1 MIKIFLNIY
10 DWFERHRTIFYS
22 VLLLSVVA
30 LSVMASRVSLQEN
43 ITSFFSGSDDKKSAI
58 FENVTAKDKI
68 IVMLRGENPDT
79 VIESAELFE
88 EELYKLKEKGLI
100 SSITAHADEEAIN
113 KCSEFI
119 YDNLP
124 IFLDK
129 EDYIRLEENIS
140 RQSIEKAVDNAYNLM
155 TSPSGMIIGDI
166 VMRDPVNIGTP
177 LLQKFAQFNPGL
189 QYEIYDSRIF
199 TKDLSTMLI
208 FIQPT
213 KDMGNT
219 GYNDAL
225 VSGLEQATE
234 NAEINGTEIECIG
247 GSVIAV
253 YNARQ
258 IKKDTAITLSI
269 ALVFIIFI
277 ILFSFKDKWSI
288 PLIITPPIFGALF
301 SLAMIW
307 LIQGEIS
314 AIAIGA
320 GAVVLGISLSYS
332 IHIVAHHNNTPSP
345 REIIKELVKP
355 LTIGCFTTIG
365 AFAALMYTSSPLLQ
379 DMGLFSV
386 LALIGTTIFSLVFLP
401 QFLRR
406 SNSRRDKS
414 RLLNMIENVV
424 GYRYEKSKF
433 IVLPIIL
440 LLIISLFFY
449 QKVEFDADMSN
460 INYMPKH
467 IAEAEERIAEISGDE
482 NKAIYI
488 VTADDDLNTLTEE
501 YRHACNLLKC
511 YADSGKIQSLV
522 TVSDF
527 VIPESEQRAR
537 IAMWNKFWQEHRDST
552 IYNIGEIAHR
562 YGFKSNAFNGFKSLI
577 TKEYSLCHYTQK
589 EIGDIPVISEWIN
602 TSGGHTTLLCK
613 TTINEEHKE
622 EVYEEIDRLSNTAI
636 IDRSYFSSKM
646 VESTGKDFNYLL
658 LVSSL
663 IVFIALFVSYGRIE
677 LTLLTFLPMAI
688 SWVIILGMMAA
699 FNIKF
704 NIVNIILATFIFGIG
719 DDFSIFITDGLM
731 QEYRNGKKLL
741 SSHKTAIFF
750 SAFTAIVGMGVLIF
764 AQHPALKS
772 IALISVIGLSIVVL
786 VSYTVQPMLFRLLVT
801 SHTKKGG
808 FPYTLGSI
816 LNTIYC
822 FVYFLVGCIILQTY
836 MLILMPLPIKRHKK
850 KLSFHKVLYW
860 FARIFLATMVTVRT
874 KKQNPFNE
882 KYDKP
887 AVIIANHQSFV
898 DILLLLS
905 LTPKLVMVTN
915 SWVWNSPFFGWIV
928 KYADFHHSADGYE
941 KLAERLQERI
951 AEGYSV
957 VIFPEGTRSADCSIL
972 RFHKGAFYLA
982 HLLKL
987 DILPI
992 LIYGAGQISAKKQA
1006 FYIKSGIVATKTMQR
1021 VKHGD
1026 TSFGDTYQEQSKKIR
1041 QWYVEQYTMFN
1052 NELGRASNAY
1062 FRDAITKNYI
1072 YKGSSLEREIRTRC
1086 HIDGYYGLWDRLI
1099 PRKARIVDIGCG
1111 YGQQSFMLGLLSPER
1126 TILGIDSDISKV
1138 EVAQHSFLCKK
1149 TNVKFICADVA
1160 TTSYSAA
1167 DAILLG
1173 EFIHSI
1179 DTERKSQIMK
1189 QASRSLNK
1197 YGIIA
1202 IRGHRHNSD
1211 ETSAPDWI
1219 NQFAQ
1224 ENSMTVNYHNDDKYK
1239 SATLYILTATNNK
1252 E

>member
-1 MIKIFLNIY
+1 
-10 DWFERHRTIFYS
+10 
-22 VLLLSVVA
+22 
-30 LSVMASRVSLQEN
+30 
-43 ITSFFSGSDDKKSAI
+43 
-58 FENVTAKDKI
+58 
-68 IVMLRGENPDT
+68 
-79 VIESAELFE
+79 
-88 EELYKLKEKGLI
+88 
-100 SSITAHADEEAIN
+100 
-113 KCSEFI
+113 
-119 YDNLP
+119 
-124 IFLDK
+124 
-129 EDYIRLEENIS
+129 
-140 RQSIEKAVDNAYNLM
+140 
-155 TSPSGMIIGDI
+155 
-166 VMRDPVNIGTP
+166 
-177 LLQKFAQFNPGL
+177 
-189 QYEIYDSRIF
+189 
-199 TKDLSTMLI
+199 
-208 FIQPT
+208 
-213 KDMGNT
+213 
-219 GYNDAL
+219 
-225 VSGLEQATE
+225 
-234 NAEINGTEIECIG
+234 
-247 GSVIAV
+247 
-253 YNARQ
+253 
-258 IKKDTAITLSI
+258 
-269 ALVFIIFI
+269 
-277 ILFSFKDKWSI
+277 
-288 PLIITPPIFGALF
+288 
-301 SLAMIW
+301 
-307 LIQGEIS
+307 
-314 AIAIGA
+314 
-320 GAVVLGISLSYS
+320 
-332 IHIVAHHNNTPSP
+332 
-345 REIIKELVKP
+345 
-355 LTIGCFTTIG
+355 
-365 AFAALMYTSSPLLQ
+365 
-379 DMGLFSV
+379 
-386 LALIGTTIFSLVFLP
+386 
-401 QFLRR
+401 
-406 SNSRRDKS
+406 
-414 RLLNMIENVV
+414 MIENVV

-449 QKVEFDADMSN
+449 QRVEFDADMSN

-577 TKEYSLCHYTQK
+577 TKEYSLCHYTQE
-589 EIGDIPVISEWIN
+589 EIGDLPVISEWIN

-731 QEYRNGKKLL
+731 QEYKNGKKLL

-801 SHTKKGG
+801 NHTKKGG

-822 FVYFLVGCIILQTY
+822 FVYFLVGCIVLQTY
-836 MLILMPLPIKRHKK
+836 MLILIPLPIKRHKK
-850 KLSFHKVLYW
+850 KLSFHKMLYW

-992 LIYGAGQISAKKQA
+992 LIYVPPKILFINFRKNP
-1006 FYIKSGIVATKTMQR
+1006 FNIK
-1021 VKHGD
+1021 
-1026 TSFGDTYQEQSKKIR
+1026 
-1041 QWYVEQYTMFN
+1041 
-1052 NELGRASNAY
+1052 
-1062 FRDAITKNYI
+1062 
-1072 YKGSSLEREIRTRC
+1072 
-1086 HIDGYYGLWDRLI
+1086 
-1099 PRKARIVDIGCG
+1099 
-1111 YGQQSFMLGLLSPER
+1111 
-1126 TILGIDSDISKV
+1126 
-1138 EVAQHSFLCKK
+1138 
-1149 TNVKFICADVA
+1149 
-1160 TTSYSAA
+1160 
-1167 DAILLG
+1167 
-1173 EFIHSI
+1173 
-1179 DTERKSQIMK
+1179 
-1189 QASRSLNK
+1189 
-1197 YGIIA
+1197 
-1202 IRGHRHNSD
+1202 
-1211 ETSAPDWI
+1211 I
-1219 NQFAQ
+1219 N
-1224 ENSMTVNYHNDDKYK
+1224 
-1239 SATLYILTATNNK
+1239 
-1252 E
+1252 

>member
-22 VLLLSVVA
+22 VLMLSVVA

-113 KCSEFI
+113 KCSGFI

-124 IFLDK
+124 IFLTQ
-129 EDYIRLEENIS
+129 EDYIKLEKNIS
-140 RQSIEKAVDNAYNLM
+140 RKSIEKGVDNAYNVM

-406 SNSRRDKS
+406 SRKTEKS

-433 IVLPIIL
+433 IVLPIML
-440 LLIISLFFY
+440 MFIISLFFY
-449 QKVEFDADMSN
+449 QRVEFDADMSN

-537 IAMWNKFWQEHRDST
+537 IAMWNKFWQEHKDST
-552 IYNIGEIAHR
+552 IHNIDDIAHR
-562 YGFKSNAFNGFKSLI
+562 YGFKDNAFNAFKSLI
-577 TKEYSLCHYTQK
+577 SREYSSCNYTQE

-602 TSGGHTTLLCK
+602 TANGHTSLLCK
-613 TTINEEHKE
+613 AVINEEEKE
-622 EVYEEIDRLSNTAI
+622 EVYEEIDKLPNTAI
-636 IDRSYFSSKM
+636 IDRGYFSSKM
-646 VESTGKDFNYLL
+646 VESTGKDFNYIL

-663 IVFIALFVSYGRIE
+663 IVFIALLLSYGRIE

-688 SWVIILGMMAA
+688 SWVIILGMMAV

-731 QEYRNGKKLL
+731 QEYRDGKKLL
-741 SSHKTAIFF
+741 PSHKTAIFF

-801 SHTKKGG
+801 NHTKKGG

-822 FVYFLVGCIILQTY
+822 FVYFLVGCIVLQTY
-836 MLILMPLPIKRHKK
+836 MLILIPLPIKRHKK
-850 KLSFHKVLYW
+850 KLSFHKMLYW

-941 KLAERLQERI
+941 NLAERLQERI

-1052 NELGRASNAY
+1052 NELGRTSNAY

-1126 TILGIDSDISKV
+1126 TILGIDSDRSKV

-1179 DTERKSQIMK
+1179 DTETKSQIMK

-1202 IRGHRHNSD
+1202 IRGLRQNTYD
-1211 ETSAPDWI
+1211 TSVPDWI

-1224 ENSMTVNYHNDDKYK
+1224 ENCMSVTCQNDEKYK
-1239 SATLYILTATNNK
+1239 SAILYILTATNST